1 MNSFYS
7 SWKAVLYRVPQG
19 SILGPL
25 LFNMFM
31 CGIFLILKATYF
43 TGYAADNTPF
53 MIRDNISDFKKAL
66 EEIGENPVNW
76 FSNNDLKLNITK
88 CHLLVNSQEPNG
100 LSIDD
105 LHINNSLSEEL
116 LGITFYCRLKFNKRI

>member
-1 MNSFYS
+1 MES
-7 SWKAVLYRVPQG
+7 STLQVPQG

-53 MIRDNISDFKKAL
+53 MIRDNISDVKKAL
-66 EEIGENPVNW
+66 EEIGENPV
-76 FSNNDLKLNITK
+76 K
-88 CHLLVNSQEPNG
+88 
-100 LSIDD
+100 
-105 LHINNSLSEEL
+105 
-116 LGITFYCRLKFNKRI
+116 

>member
-53 MIRDNISDFKKAL
+53 MIRDNISDVKKAL

-88 CHLLVNSQEPNG
+88 CHLLVNSQEPTG
-100 LSIDD
+100 LSIND

>member
-1 MNSFYS
+1 
-7 SWKAVLYRVPQG
+7 
-19 SILGPL
+19 
-25 LFNMFM
+25 MFM
-31 CGIFLILKATYF
+31 CGIFLILKATCF

-53 MIRDNISDFKKAL
+53 MIRDNISDVKKAL

-88 CHLLVNSQEPNG
+88 CHLLVNSQEPTG

>member
-31 CGIFLILKATYF
+31 CGIFLILKATCF